1 VTAGRVVLW
10 RHGRTAH
17 NASARLQG
25 QSDIPLDE
33 VGVWQADTAAEALA
47 GRYRPTRLVSSDLGR
62 ARATAEALSVRTGLP
77 VHTDPRVRERSFGE
91 WEGMTSAEIAER
103 WPEQHAAWVA
113 GHEPGRVGAET
124 RAAVRDRMV
133 SSISARAAALEPD
146 DTLVVVSHGAA
157 ITLALVG
164 LLGLEPGWKGLSG
177 MSNAHWAEIQPGRP
191 GSGLAWRLEA
201 LNVGPV
207 GASTDWNAGP
217 DSPARSMVAEVQDPA

>member
-17 NASARLQG
+17 NAGARLQG

-33 VGVWQADTAAEALA
+33 VGVWQAETAAAALA
-47 GRYRPTRLVSSDLGR
+47 SRYRPTRIVASDLGR
-62 ARATAEALSVRTGLP
+62 AHATAAALSARTGLP
-77 VHTDPRVRERSFGE
+77 VHTDPRVRERSFGD
-91 WEGMTSAEIAER
+91 WEGMTSAEIAAR

-113 GHEPGRVGAET
+113 GHEPQRVGAET
-124 RAAVRDRMV
+124 RAEVQARMV
-133 SSISARAAALEPD
+133 AAVGELASALEPD

-157 ITLALVG
+157 ITLGLVG
-164 LLGLEPGWKGLSG
+164 LLGLPAEWKGVSG
-177 MSNAHWAEIQPGRP
+177 MSNAHWAELQPGRP

-207 GASTDWNAGP
+207 HASSDWNAGP
-217 DSPARSMVAEVQDPA
+217 DRVEQGMDEEVRDPA

>member
-33 VGVWQADTAAEALA
+33 VGVWQAETAAAALA
-47 GRYRPTRLVSSDLGR
+47 SRYRPTRIVASDLGR
-62 ARATAEALSVRTGLP
+62 ARSTAEALAERTGLP
-77 VHTDPRVRERSFGE
+77 LETDARVRERSFGD

-103 WPEQHAAWVA
+103 WPDQHAAWVA
-113 GHEPGRVGAET
+113 GREPERVGAET
-124 RAAVRDRMV
+124 RAEVRERMTHAV
-133 SSISARAAALEPD
+133 SELAGALGAD

-157 ITLALVG
+157 ISLGLTG
-164 LLGLEPGWKGLSG
+164 LLSLPADWKGISG
-177 MSNAHWAEIQPGRP
+177 MSNAHWAELQPGRP

-207 GASTDWNAGP
+207 HASSDWNAGP
-217 DSPARSMVAEVQDPA
+217 DRPGASMDDEVRDPA

>member
-1 VTAGRVVLW
+1 MTAGRVVLW

-25 QSDIPLDE
+25 QSDIPLDD
-33 VGVWQADTAAEALA
+33 VGVWQAETAAAALA
-47 GRYRPTRLVSSDLGR
+47 SRYRPTRIVASDLGR
-62 ARATAEALSVRTGLP
+62 ARSTAQALADRTGLP
-77 VHTDPRVRERSFGE
+77 LETDARVRERSFGD

-113 GHEPGRVGAET
+113 GHEPERVGAET
-124 RAAVRDRMV
+124 RQEVRERMTHAVT
-133 SSISARAAALEPD
+133 ALAGDLGAD

-157 ITLALVG
+157 ISLGLTG
-164 LLGLEPGWKGLSG
+164 LLGLPAGWKGIAG
-177 MSNAHWAEIQPGRP
+177 MSNAHWAELQPGRP

-207 GASTDWNAGP
+207 HASSDWNAGP
-217 DSPARSMVAEVQDPA
+217 DRPAASMDDEVRDPA